1 MKHTLPAGLVTLW
14 RDSPGYES
22 ARSRAFNQRIPPEL
36 PYAIVRPKNVEQIQ
50 HAVQLAIDLDKQIR
64 IRSGGHSLA
73 GWTLCAD
80 SILIDLVDFRH
91 LEYDATTA
99 IASASPSTTSA
110 QLNDLLV
117 AHGRFVP
124 VGHCG
129 DVGLGGFFL
138 QGGMGLNCRSYG
150 WACEYLVG
158 VDLIT
163 ADGEYKHCSESENAD
178 LFWAARGAGPEFP
191 AIVTRFFIQ
200 TRPAAAKYEKSTFI
214 WPVDFSEPVVS
225 WILKIL
231 PELHADI
238 EPLVVSTIVPGLNVA
253 AILVQFLVFLGT
265 NETGAEKL
273 EPSLTAMPDGTLMQ
287 FKGQSTSLQQEYV
300 SQEGTMP
307 QDSRY
312 ICDSVWFKDGIDFV
326 AVTRRMFREFP
337 RDRSMVY
344 WEPLYPTSRRKL
356 PDMAFS
362 LQADQYLALYAIFED
377 SQQDEEQGTR
387 IQGFIQEIKPYVLG
401 TFAADGV
408 PEVRKTQYW
417 SAEVIERLYS
427 VCQKWD
433 PAHRL
438 GCTLL
443 DPTRKMKS

>member
-1 MKHTLPAGLVTLW
+1 MPLTNHLG
-14 RDSPGYES
+14 
-22 ARSRAFNQRIPPEL
+22 RIPRNCYLFFYP
-36 PYAIVRPKNVEQIQ
+36 
-50 HAVQLAIDLDKQIR
+50 D
-64 IRSGGHSLA
+64 
-73 GWTLCAD
+73 
-80 SILIDLVDFRH
+80 
-91 LEYDATTA
+91 
-99 IASASPSTTSA
+99 TTSSHKIREEHLYLA
-110 QLNDLLV
+110 SGL
-117 AHGRFVP
+117 F
-124 VGHCG
+124 
-129 DVGLGGFFL
+129 GLGGVVDVK
-138 QGGMGLNCRSYG
+138 GMGPFLRQPS
-150 WACEYLVG
+150 
-158 VDLIT
+158 
-163 ADGEYKHCSESENAD
+163 
-178 LFWAARGAGPEFP
+178 
-191 AIVTRFFIQ
+191 AIL
-200 TRPAAAKYEKSTFI
+200 RPDPRTQ
-214 WPVDFSEPVVS
+214 
-225 WILKIL
+225 IL
-231 PELHADI
+231 PKLHTDI
-238 EPLVVSTIVPGLNVA
+238 EPLVISTIVPGTDVA

-273 EPSLTAMPDGTLMQ
+273 EPSLTAMPDGTLME
-287 FKGQSTSLQQEYV
+287 FKGQSTSLQQEYA

-307 QDSRY
+307 RGSRY

-362 LQADQYLALYAIFED
+362 LQADQYLALFAVFEE

-387 IQGFIQEIKPYVLG
+387 IQEFIQEIEPYVLG

-417 SAEVIERLYS
+417 PVEVIERLYS

-443 DPTRKMKS
+443 DPTRKVKS